1 MQNKDRVPRRHRL
14 RGLEVVFEDRDLIV
28 VEKPAGLL
36 TMSPHKD
43 QPDTVERI
51 LTAYLRKG
59 STRSRLRAYVVHRL
73 DRETSGLLVFAKS
86 ERVQQQLKHSWRDTD
101 KRYFAVVHGQL
112 AKKKGT
118 ISSYLAEDRDQFVH
132 STKNAAEGKWAET
145 EYVVLRETPQFSA
158 LVVTLLT
165 GRKNQIRVHF
175 SESGHPVVGDPKYGR
190 KEKKAVRMALHAM
203 HLAFDHPY
211 SGRRMVF
218 DSPVPEPIIRLV
230 GGLPAMSL
238 ANSFLALKLKTR

>member
-1 MQNKDRVPRRHRL
+1 MQNKDRAPRRHRL

-43 QPDTVERI
+43 QPETVERI

-86 ERVQQQLKHSWRDTD
+86 ERVQQQLKNSWRDTD
-101 KRYFAVVHGQL
+101 KRYFAVVHGHLEQ
-112 AKKKGT
+112 KQGT
-118 ISSYLAEDRDQFVH
+118 ISGYLAEDRDQFVH
-132 STKNAAEGKWAET
+132 GTKNAAEGKWAET
-145 EYVVLRETPQFSA
+145 RYSVVKETPKYTA
-158 LVVTLLT
+158 LVATLLT

-175 SESGHPVVGDPKYGR
+175 SEAGHPVAGDLKYGR
-190 KEKKAVRMALHAM
+190 KDTGAGRMALHAM

-218 DSPVPEPIIRLV
+218 DSPVPEPILRLI
-230 GGLPAMSL
+230 GGQVDLPA
-238 ANSFLALKLKTR
+238 FRD

>member
-1 MQNKDRVPRRHRL
+1 MQNKDRTPRRHRL
-14 RGLEVVFEDRDLIV
+14 RGLQVVFEDRDIIV

-59 STRSRLRAYVVHRL
+59 NARSRLRVYVVHRL

-86 ERVQQQLKHSWRDTD
+86 ERVLQKLQNNWRDTD
-101 KRYFAVVHGQL
+101 KHYFAVVHGHL
-112 AKKKGT
+112 ENKTGS
-118 ISSYLAEDRDQFVH
+118 IRSYLVEDVDQFVH
-132 STKNAAEGKWAET
+132 VTKDAAVGKWAET
-145 EYVVLRETPQFSA
+145 EYAVLKESPRYSA
-158 LVVTLLT
+158 LAVTLLT

-175 SESGHPVVGDPKYGR
+175 AHMGHAVVGDRKYGR
-190 KEKKAVRMALHAM
+190 KEKGVGRMALHAM
-203 HLAFDHPY
+203 HLSFDHPF

-218 DSPVPEPIIRLV
+218 DSPVPEELVRLV
-230 GGLPAMSL
+230 EGLADGRGSDI
-238 ANSFLALKLKTR
+238 AS